1 VVLTRK
7 FSIKKFLKRFLTVA
21 VTIPFVILI
30 MDPTFLIKD
39 PTFIYYEGLPFL
51 IFVIALAILMLN
63 EFLHMVDKK
72 FDGSYYLVAH
82 VLVVT
87 IVFLAFFKEMSFLW
101 NNFFAFGLSIFVVI
115 ISLYELYTKKLLFYK
130 QKELVN
136 FRAILY
142 IGWCLCFFVLIRN
155 FYHGKALISY
165 FAFTVWAMDISA
177 YIIGMLFGRHELS
190 EISPQKSIEGAV
202 AGFLAAVITSCVIL
216 SGIGSIPAIHSLILG
231 AIIGVIGQ
239 TADLYESLIK
249 RTYGVKDSSNILP
262 GHGGILD
269 RADSFIL
276 LAPIVYYYLY
286 FIGL

>member
-1 VVLTRK
+1 MILKRK
-7 FSIKKFLKRFLTVA
+7 FSIKKLAKRALTLA
-21 VTIPFVILI
+21 VTVPFVVLI
-30 MDPTFLIKD
+30 MDPTLVVKD
-39 PTFIYYEGLPFL
+39 PMFTYYAGLPFL
-51 IFVIALAILMLN
+51 IFVIAIAILMLN
-63 EFLHMVDKK
+63 EFYHMVDNE
-72 FDGSYYLVAH
+72 FDGTFYLIGHA
-82 VLVVT
+82 VVIT
-87 IVFLAFFKEMSFLW
+87 IIFLGFFKELSFLW
-101 NNFFAFGLSIFVVI
+101 NNLISFGLSVAVVL

-142 IGWCLCFFVLIRN
+142 VGWCLVFLVLIRN
-155 FYHGKALISY
+155 FHHGKALISY

-177 YIIGMLFGRHELS
+177 YMIGMLLGRHKLS
-190 EISPQKSIEGAV
+190 DISPKKSIEGAV

-239 TADLYESLIK
+239 TGDLYESLIK

-276 LAPIVYYYLY
+276 LAPIVYYYLL